1 MDGYGMRYNHY
12 SELPIGAF
20 EPICGRM
27 KLFGGGGNP
36 IQAISDAVS
45 NVGESISNVVSD
57 NYKIPDMGG
66 LLDGPLAWVDQQV
79 VQPISN
85 EVSNAAQ
92 TVGDIGNQI
101 DQSVNDTIPG
111 GWATVGAAA
120 LAAATYGGSLAAE
133 GSLGAGESADL
144 ALAAESSTPLTGAAA
159 ESAAAQAAASQ
170 AAMAGAG
177 AGLTDTGLS
186 MIPPDTPPPV
196 TDTGLSMIPPET
208 PVSSTGAPIYD
219 YSPTTAVTNAS
230 PELDA
235 TSSLSQQAL
244 QAPVIDMSPTTPVA
258 NVSPEL
264 DPTGSMATGTS
275 ASDVANALRAANA
288 AKNLLTSAK
297 PTPTPTTQNAQ
308 ALANMLKA
316 IQGQQTALPAIY
328 KQGNPFSYAPQES
341 INNNMASLLRN
352 NYGNS

>member
-27 KLFGGGGNP
+27 KLYGGGGNP

-45 NVGESISNVVSD
+45 NVGESISNAVSD
-57 NYKIPDMGG
+57 VGG
-66 LLDGPLAWVDQQV
+66 T
-79 VQPISN
+79 I
-85 EVSNAAQ
+85 
-92 TVGDIGNQI
+92 GDLGNQI
-101 DQSVNDTIPG
+101 DQSVNSAIPN
-111 GWATVGAAA
+111 GWATVGTAA
-120 LAAATYGGSLAAE
+120 LAAATLGGSLAAE
-133 GSLGAGESADL
+133 GALGAGESADL

-186 MIPPDTPPPV
+186 MIPPETPPPV

-208 PVSSTGAPIYD
+208 PIPDYTPTYD

-264 DPTGSMATGTS
+264 DPTGSMVTGTS

-288 AKNLLTSAK
+288 AKNLLTPVTT
-297 PTPTPTTQNAQ
+297 PTTTPTTQNAQ
-308 ALANMLKA
+308 ALANMLKGT
-316 IQGQQTALPAIY
+316 QMQQTALPAVY

>member
-57 NYKIPDMGG
+57 VGG
-66 LLDGPLAWVDQQV
+66 T
-79 VQPISN
+79 I
-85 EVSNAAQ
+85 
-92 TVGDIGNQI
+92 GDLGNQV
-101 DQSVNDTIPG
+101 DQSVNSAIPG

-120 LAAATYGGSLAAE
+120 LAAATLGGSLAAE
-133 GSLGAGESADL
+133 GAVGAGESADL

-170 AAMAGAG
+170 ATMASAGAG

-186 MIPPDTPPPV
+186 MIPPDTPPPI
-196 TDTGLSMIPPET
+196 TDTGLSMVPPET

-219 YSPTTAVTNAS
+219 YSPN
-230 PELDA
+230 
-235 TSSLSQQAL
+235 
-244 QAPVIDMSPTTPVA
+244 TPVQ

-264 DPTGSMATGTS
+264 DPTGSMVTGTS
-275 ASDVANALRAANA
+275 ASDVTNALRAANT
-288 AKNLLTSAK
+288 AKNLLTSVK
-297 PTPTPTTQNAQ
+297 PTTTTLTTTPTTQNAQ
-308 ALANMLKA
+308 ALANMLKGT
-316 IQGQQTALPAIY
+316 QMQQTALPPIY
-328 KQGNPFSYAPQES
+328 KQGNPFFYSQQQQPIQD
-341 INNNMASLLRN
+341 NLASLLRN